1 MKNKR
6 IIFSIVFA
14 AAMLL
19 TACEEEEKPLR
30 LVPIT
35 GTSEP
40 SQTTA
45 TTRATKAIEN
55 PAIRDSIIKQVA
67 ELRQLSN
74 EVEQLEDEYQTYLE
88 AHGGSDNLTED
99 QIYEAMSMLE
109 KIIATHE
116 KLIALVENLP
126 KDLNSDEE
134 EYLVEVLKEI
144 Q

>member
-45 TTRATKAIEN
+45 
-55 PAIRDSIIKQVA
+55 KQ
-67 ELRQLSN
+67 ELQK
-74 EVEQLEDEYQTYLE
+74 Q
-88 AHGGSDNLTED
+88 
-99 QIYEAMSMLE
+99 
-109 KIIATHE
+109 
-116 KLIALVENLP
+116 
-126 KDLNSDEE
+126 
-134 EYLVEVLKEI
+134 
-144 Q
+144 